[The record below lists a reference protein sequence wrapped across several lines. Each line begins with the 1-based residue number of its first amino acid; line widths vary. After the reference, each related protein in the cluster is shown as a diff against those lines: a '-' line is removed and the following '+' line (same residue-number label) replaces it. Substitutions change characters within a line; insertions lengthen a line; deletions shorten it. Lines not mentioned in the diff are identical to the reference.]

1 MWQQGGQARKWQE
14 RAILE
19 SSRTEGTRK
28 GWKNRLGKRQLGW
41 TRKGLSVLQTAF
53 RNRAVTCW
61 GTVTQGRHPGLTS
74 DLSFNSTRN
83 QVLFIASLGLCP
95 ALASLLAQM
104 LWWMPITC
112 QPAMFQQS
120 NYNSAQ
126 SGKSPSPGLG
136 PQGNLTAACICSQRP
151 QLPEATRQSQL
162 LLERLNPAGGQG
174 RTIL

>member
-19 SSRTEGTRK
+19 SSRTEGIRK

-41 TRKGLSVLQTAF
+41 TRRGLSVLQTAF

-61 GTVTQGRHPGLTS
+61 GTITQGRHPGLTS

-112 QPAMFQQS
+112 QSAMFRQS

-126 SGKSPSPGLG
+126 SLVSSQEKAQVLDWDPRATWQQPASAANDHSFLKQQDCPSCFLK
-136 PQGNLTAACICSQRP
+136 N
-151 QLPEATRQSQL
+151 
-162 LLERLNPAGGQG
+162 
-174 RTIL
+174 